1 MSQIWRENQLCGIY
15 RNLRDCYETCAVQST
30 TRTGYMMTSPKFS
43 TWRQNQ
49 GTRIRVAFQL
59 FVQRLEMTFSR
70 VICFRLFPQYLR
82 SCAMEGNTGQEWNWI
97 NLYQIAWRIISY
109 LVVTYRAKQQT
120 SRWTDMPY
128 AIHRVIVWDM
138 PLHRTVCCY
147 IVPAAD
153 DCNLYTCQPFYI
165 YRRDIFYLK
174 SANFV
179 GVR

>member
-15 RNLRDCYETCAVQST
+15 RDLRDCYETCAAQAT

-43 TWRQNQ
+43 TWRPNQ

-70 VICFRLFPQYLR
+70 VICFCLFPQYLR
-82 SCAMEGNTGQEWNWI
+82 SCAMERNTGQEWNWI
-97 NLYQIAWRIISY
+97 NLFQTAWWIFSY

-128 AIHRVIVWDM
+128 PIHRVIVSDM
-138 PLHRTVCCY
+138 PLHWSY
-147 IVPAAD
+147 AAIS
-153 DCNLYTCQPFYI
+153 CMPLTTATFTAY
-165 YRRDIFYLK
+165 DI
-174 SANFV
+174 AA
-179 GVR
+179 